1 MLDINFI
8 RENAEKVKT
17 GIKNKNET
25 SKVDELL
32 EIDTKRRK
40 LLFECEQYRNN
51 LNKTSKEIS
60 LLKKDKQ
67 DATELIKEMKT
78 VSQKI
83 KDFDQDLR
91 TVEDEM
97 NKVALGIPN
106 IPADSVPVGR
116 DETANV
122 EIKKWG
128 ERKEFSFEPQPHW
141 DLGTKLDILDFERGS
156 MISGSGFVLYKGL
169 GARLERALFNLMLDL
184 HTEEHG
190 YKEILPPFLVTRQT
204 MTGTGQIPKLEA
216 DMYNTTGDDMFLI
229 PTGEV
234 PLTNIH
240 RDEILSHDILPIYY
254 TALTPCFRR
263 EAGSHGKDTRG
274 MTRVHQFNKVE
285 LVKLVK
291 PEVSYEEHEALLKN
305 AEKVL
310 QLLGL
315 EYRVLELCT
324 GDLSFA
330 STKCYDI
337 EAWAPGCEKYLEV
350 SSCSNFED
358 FQARRINV
366 RYRDE
371 NKKVRFVHTLNG
383 SGLALPRTM
392 IAILE
397 TYQNE
402 DGSVEIPEVLRKY
415 MGGKKIIDG

>member
-1 MLDINFI
+1 
-8 RENAEKVKT
+8 
-17 GIKNKNET
+17 
-25 SKVDELL
+25 
-32 EIDTKRRK
+32 
-40 LLFECEQYRNN
+40 
-51 LNKTSKEIS
+51 
-60 LLKKDKQ
+60 
-67 DATELIKEMKT
+67 
-78 VSQKI
+78 
-83 KDFDQDLR
+83 
-91 TVEDEM
+91 
-97 NKVALGIPN
+97 
-106 IPADSVPVGR
+106 
-116 DETANV
+116 
-122 EIKKWG
+122 
-128 ERKEFSFEPQPHW
+128 
-141 DLGTKLDILDFERGS
+141 
-156 MISGSGFVLYKGL
+156 
-169 GARLERALFNLMLDL
+169 
-184 HTEEHG
+184 
-190 YKEILPPFLVTRQT
+190 
-204 MTGTGQIPKLEA
+204 
-216 DMYNTTGDDMFLI
+216 MYNTTGDDMFLI

-291 PEVSYEEHEALLKN
+291 PEVSYDEHEALLKN

-337 EAWAPGCEKYLEV
+337 EAWAPGCGKYLEV

-397 TYQNE
+397 TYQKE

-415 MGGKKIIDG
+415 MGGKEIIDG